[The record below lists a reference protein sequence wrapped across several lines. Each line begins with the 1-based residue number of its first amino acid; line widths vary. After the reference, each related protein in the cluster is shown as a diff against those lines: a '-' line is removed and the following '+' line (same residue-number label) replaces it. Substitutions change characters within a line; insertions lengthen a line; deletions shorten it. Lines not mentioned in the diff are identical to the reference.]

1 MSTPRAF
8 ALLCV
13 ALLFL
18 YPAVAA
24 AVEVVRDGS
33 SFERAILVPGDYKH
47 SVRWE
52 WDYLHRHF
60 PDRIPTEQAL
70 IQHNGRTYDRFVFGG
85 GKVLYF
91 DITRFAGEIFKKRS
105 KSVEQI
111 MKELGIP
118 IEHKK

>member
-1 MSTPRAF
+1 MSTPRAVILF
-8 ALLCV
+8 CV
-13 ALLFL
+13 AMLFH
-18 YPAVAA
+18 YSAGVAA
-24 AVEVVRDGS
+24 AEIVRDGS

-60 PDRIPTEQAL
+60 RDRIPTEQAL
-70 IQHNGRTYDRFVFGG
+70 TQQNGRTYDRFVFAGS
-85 GKVLYF
+85 KVLYF
-91 DITRFAGEIFKKRS
+91 DVTRFVGEIFKKRT